1 MENIL
6 EKIVLIYFCLINI
19 LTLLIYGYD
28 KAVAG
33 TGRSRVRE
41 RTLLILAT
49 LGGSIG
55 AIIAMKLFHH
65 KTRKSSFLVW
75 FILILILQV
84 ALVVFLF
91 RSKLHLTN

>member
-6 EKIVLIYFCLINI
+6 EKIVLIYFYLINA

-65 KTRKSSFLVW
+65 KTRKNSFLAW
-75 FILILILQV
+75 FVLILILQA
-84 ALVVFLF
+84 ALMIFLF